1 MALFVITAAASA
13 QQVISLYVGDAPGS
27 EGWKQKEVEYK
38 SARGEACVRNV
49 VHPSFTVFPAHRG
62 TANGTGIIIA
72 PGGGFRF
79 LSWDNEGT
87 KVAQWLNA
95 RGVTAFVLKYRV
107 AETP

>member
-1 MALFVITAAASA
+1 
-13 QQVISLYVGDAPGS
+13 VGDAPGS
-27 EGWKQKEVEYK
+27 EGWKQKEIEYK